1 MTVDRETSRWYGV
14 SAIAFL
20 SAAVGIIASQPG
32 LLLAGTIGVGYVA
45 YANSG
50 DPPTVELSI
59 ERSLSDPEPDPGDR
73 VQVTV
78 RIENDGGFLPDLRVL
93 DGVPVRLAV
102 TAGSPRIG
110 TSLRSD
116 KVAEFSY
123 YVTAERGE
131 HEFDP
136 VTVIARDFSGA
147 NERELSI
154 IPDDDTTLRCMPSYI
169 ESSVTVPLRGQTTR
183 YAGQVAT
190 NDGGAGIEFFAT
202 REYRPGD
209 AMNRIDWN
217 RLARTGELST
227 LEYRR
232 ERSATIVMLIDARE
246 GAYMG
251 GRDHAVERSVAAAGQ
266 IFVDLLG
273 DGHQVG
279 LATIG
284 EEPCWLGPGTGE
296 AHQAEANQLL
306 AFHPSISPMPPVE
319 TILVTRRIRQLRSRL
334 PEDTQLFLFT
344 PLVDDYITTIAARF
358 EAYGHAVT
366 IVSPDV
372 TDSETPGQRLARTER
387 STRITQL
394 RAGGLR
400 VIDWDRDVPLT
411 SVLADVGVW
420 G

>member
-1 MTVDRETSRWYGV
+1 MTVDRQTTRWYGI

-20 SAAVGIIASQPG
+20 SAAVGIIASKPG
-32 LLLAGTIGVGYVA
+32 LLLAGSIGVGYVA

-50 DPPTVELSI
+50 APPAVELSV
-59 ERSLSDPEPDPGDR
+59 ERSLSDPEPDPGE
-73 VQVTV
+73 QIKVTL
-78 RIENDGGFLPDLRVL
+78 RIENEGGFLPDLRVL

-102 TAGSPRIG
+102 SAGSPRIG
-110 TSLRSD
+110 TSLRTD

-131 HEFDP
+131 HTFDP
-136 VTVIARDFSGA
+136 VTIIARDISGA
-147 NERELSI
+147 NERELTIESAS
-154 IPDDDTTLRCMPSYI
+154 DTTIRCAPSYI
-169 ESSVTVPLRGQTTR
+169 DSSVTVPLRGQTTR

-232 ERSATIVMLIDARE
+232 ERSATIVLLIDARE
-246 GAYMG
+246 SAYVG
-251 GRDHAVERSVAAAGQ
+251 GRHHAVERSVAAAGQ

-279 LATIG
+279 LATLG
-284 EEPCWLGPGTGE
+284 EEPCWLGPSTGE
-296 AHQAEANQLL
+296 AHSAEAMRML
-306 AFHPSISPMPPVE
+306 AFDPSISPMPPTE
-319 TILVTRRIRQLRSRL
+319 TILVTRRVRRLRSRL

-344 PLVDDYITTIAARF
+344 PLADDYITTIAARF

-366 IVSPDV
+366 VVSPDIMK
-372 TDSETPGQRLARTER
+372 TETPGQRLARTER
-387 STRITQL
+387 RTRITQL

-400 VIDWDRDVPLT
+400 VIDWERDVPLT
-411 SVLADVGVW
+411 SVLANVGVW